1 MKNTLFLLMLVCLL
15 LAGCSSNEDL
25 HPTPDSLDISEVVL
39 PKSQFISVLNRL
51 EKLSNPALLS
61 SNYQKAGEM
70 LIEESELINT
80 LNPLLENGLTIHS
93 EFKSQ
98 IYNSDLYA
106 TFSHLEKAE
115 LHAEIEELNDDQLVE
130 LSFIVN
136 VNYYRESLGSENI
149 DWDRVISC
157 AGAAVG
163 ITAIKEIINNSLKAA
178 TVETMMGALRH
189 VGKRYLGWIGVGL
202 MIYEFVKC
210 VY

>member
-1 MKNTLFLLMLVCLL
+1 MKNPLFLLMLACLL

-25 HPTPDSLDISEVVL
+25 HPTSDSFDISEVVL

-51 EKLSNPALLS
+51 EKFKNPDLLS
-61 SNYQKAGEM
+61 SNSQKAGEM
-70 LIEESELINT
+70 LVEESELVNT
-80 LNPLLENGLTIHS
+80 LSPLLENGLTIHS

-106 TFSHLEKAE
+106 SFSPEEKAA

-136 VNYYRESLGSENI
+136 VNYYRESLGSESI

-163 ITAIKEIINNSLKAA
+163 ISAIKEIIKNNLQAA
-178 TVETMMGALRH
+178 TVETMIGALKH